1 MKNSEKMSYGEKQL
15 AFAIALL
22 LCLCALLVFTNRDLQ
37 SKYEN
42 VNKKFVSEVP
52 LTIVPVQG
60 TKSFTASIHMRYV
73 DGELKEVT
81 LVPRTTVEEK

>member
-22 LCLCALLVFTNRDLQ
+22 LCLCAFLVFTNRDLQ

-42 VNKKFVSEVP
+42 ANKKFVSEVP

-60 TKSFTASIHMRYV
+60 TKTFTATIRIKYADGKLGSIV
-73 DGELKEVT
+73 L
-81 LVPRTTVEEK
+81 LPRTTVEEK